1 MRQGGIS
8 SDSPL
13 RCSRFSSPWKIEEH
27 AEYFIVRDPTGLAL
41 AYFLYDDEPHRRAAN
56 KRLAKDEA
64 LRMAANFSKMPDALG
79 PTDLIWRRSQ

>member
-1 MRQGGIS
+1 VSYQLPPPPL
-8 SDSPL
+8 DSARYLIRVMFWP
-13 RCSRFSSPWKIEEH
+13 EH

-41 AYFLYDDEPHRRAAN
+41 VYFLYDDEPHRRAAN

-64 LRMAANFSKMPDALG
+64 RRMAANFSKMPDALG

>member
-1 MRQGGIS
+1 M
-8 SDSPL
+8 
-13 RCSRFSSPWKIEEH
+13 
-27 AEYFIVRDPTGLAL
+27 RDPTGLAL